1 MNILLIGSGGRENAL
16 AYKIAESPLLHKLFI
31 APGNAG
37 CKEYGTLV
45 NMDINNF
52 DDVLAFCKENEI
64 HMVVIGPEIPLVEG
78 LADFLMEND
87 ILVFGP
93 SKKAAQ
99 IEGSKAFAKNLMKKY
114 NIPTAKYKVC
124 RDMDSAIKCIEE
136 IKLPLVIKADGL
148 AAGKGV
154 IIPKTMDEAISTIKE
169 IMEDKIFGTSG
180 SQVVIEEFLEGEE
193 VSILCFTD
201 GKTIKAMLSSQDHK
215 RIFDNDTGPNTGGMG
230 AYAPAPMMNELLE
243 KRIYEEILNPII
255 DAMAKE
261 NCPFKGCLY
270 AGLMVKDNVPKVVEF
285 NARFGDPE
293 TQVVLPLLKTDL
305 LKIML
310 ACINEDLHN
319 ISIKWEDGYA
329 VCVVLASCG
338 YPDKY
343 ETGFKI
349 SGLNNICHD
358 DIMVFHAGT
367 KEANGEIITNG
378 GRVLNVVAKDKSLDN
393 AIKKVYNHIE
403 KIHFPKMFYR
413 KDIGAKGLNRLK
425 EKRTLSTED

>member
-16 AYKIAESPLLHKLFI
+16 AYKIAESPMLDKLFI

-52 DDVLAFCKENEI
+52 DCVLKFCKENEI

-99 IEGSKAFAKNLMKKY
+99 IEGSKAFAKNLMAKY

-255 DAMAKE
+255 DAMANE

-270 AGLMVKDNVPKVVEF
+270 AGLMVKDNIPKVVEF

-293 TQVVLPLLKTDL
+293 TQVVLPLLKTDI

-310 ACINEDLHN
+310 ACINGDLHN
-319 ISIKWEDGYA
+319 INIEWEEGYA
-329 VCVVLASCG
+329 VCVVLASSG

-349 SGLNNICHD
+349 SGLDNFHNE
-358 DIMVFHAGT
+358 DIMIFHAGT
-367 KEANGEIITNG
+367 KEANGEILTNG
-378 GRVLNVVAKDKSLDN
+378 GRVLNVVAKDKTLDN

-403 KIHFPKMFYR
+403 KIHFHNMYYR
-413 KDIGAKGLNRLK
+413 KDIGAKGLKRLK
-425 EKRTLSTED
+425 EC